1 MVKQVSTIVASGVRA
16 MDRQVSAFTLV
27 ELLVSIAVIAILAAI
42 AYPAYVSQVIKGNR
56 AAAQQFMLDVANAQ
70 AQYQLDARAYA
81 SVVGVGG
88 LNLAPPQSTL
98 TNYAFSIG
106 LTAGPPPRYIITA
119 TPVGRQAQDGVL
131 TLDSAGDK
139 TPVSKW

>member
-1 MVKQVSTIVASGVRA
+1 

-98 TNYAFSIG
+98 TNYVFSIG
-106 LTAGPPPRYIITA
+106 LTAGPPPRYVITA

-131 TLDSAGDK
+131 TLACQ
-139 TPVSKW
+139 

>member
-1 MVKQVSTIVASGVRA
+1 MVKQVSTIVAPGVRA

-27 ELLVSIAVIAILAAI
+27 ELVVAVAVMGVLAAM

-56 AAAQQFMLDVANAQ
+56 AGAQQFMLDIANGQ
-70 AQYQLDARAYA
+70 AQYQMDARAYA
-81 SVVGVGG
+81 SVIGAGG
-88 LNLAPPQSTL
+88 LGLAPPPSTL
-98 TNYAFSIG
+98 TNYTFSIG
-106 LTAGPPPRYIITA
+106 LTAGPPPRYVITA

-131 TLDSAGDK
+131 TLDSAGTK